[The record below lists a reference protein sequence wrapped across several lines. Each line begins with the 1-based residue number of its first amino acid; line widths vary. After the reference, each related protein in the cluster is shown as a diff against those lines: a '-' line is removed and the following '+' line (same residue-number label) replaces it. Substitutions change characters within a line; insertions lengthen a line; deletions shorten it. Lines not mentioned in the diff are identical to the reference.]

1 MKKGTKKIS
10 SKKKA
15 EKEILVKE
23 LKKLNGSIA
32 EEQKNVEDLNSKF
45 KSIEGSIFLGYH
57 EIKILKLD
65 LKNKEIELEENKSHN
80 LLSSRK
86 IDNII
91 NRYVLKCYETFL
103 NNLTKN
109 EIELHTYARNSEEEK
124 KRHQTNKDYNK
135 LATFTNIQHLN
146 NLNSIVLSKN
156 QILDEINRKFTRS
169 LKKLRENYTQKI
181 SLEREKLDRK
191 RQKIIFNLQKKKNET
206 IKYSYKSQHNEKV
219 LNIQS
224 YFTVILDD
232 QLEIIQKLEDEK
244 LNKKKI
250 FLSKRKNLEEL
261 KKSIEVH
268 RKKLEMLN
276 KDVMLLEKN
285 TTDYEKLKN
294 DLKRIKEKRKKQQ
307 KVLTEL
313 KLEADIKK
321 MLLSK
326 ISAEYENVYNQN
338 AMRLYEHLQGL
349 LLENYFLETKIK
361 LKNETLEINNLE
373 LSKWKESVDP
383 EQNEILNNAL
393 RLKFQKFEILKKE
406 IEDLM
411 DTNEKNREN
420 YEAIMHLNYYSNEDL
435 DVLKRE
441 NAS

>member
-1 MKKGTKKIS
+1 
-10 SKKKA
+10 
-15 EKEILVKE
+15 
-23 LKKLNGSIA
+23 
-32 EEQKNVEDLNSKF
+32 
-45 KSIEGSIFLGYH
+45 
-57 EIKILKLD
+57 ILKLD

-181 SLEREKLDRK
+181 SL
-191 RQKIIFNLQKKKNET
+191 
-206 IKYSYKSQHNEKV
+206 
-219 LNIQS
+219 
-224 YFTVILDD
+224 
-232 QLEIIQKLEDEK
+232 DEK

>member
-135 LATFTNIQHLN
+135 LSTFTNIQHLN

-206 IKYSYKSQHNEKV
+206 IKNILTEHNEKV

>member
-206 IKYSYKSQHNEKV
+206 IKNILTEHNEKV